1 MKKSILKR
9 VLIATSFVFGSVVL
23 AQVPQLINYQG
34 RIAVA
39 AENFTGEGQ
48 FKFAL
53 VDANG
58 ASSYWSNDGLSSA
71 GSEPVSSVTLT
82 VSDGLYSV
90 LLGDT
95 GLANMTAIPAGVF
108 ANSDVYVRVW
118 FNDGSN
124 GSQLLTPDQ
133 RIASVGYAML
143 AGEALTVADGAI
155 TLSKIAT
162 GGITSDKIATGAVT
176 ADGIATGAVTAD
188 GIATGAVTA
197 DGIAIGA
204 VTADGIATGAITA
217 DKLAS
222 GSLTE
227 GLAAEGSVII
237 TTEQR
242 TDLIADGFIQMGML
256 KELEP
261 WTATSIINAPTP
273 RYNHSAVWTG
283 SEMIIF
289 GGRGGNTDMRIGGRY
304 DPTTDKWTATSS
316 VNAPAGFANLNSA
329 VWTGSEMIV
338 WGGNAET
345 SGGRYDP
352 STDSWT
358 SISTVN
364 APSDRTDF
372 TVIWTGSEMIVWGG
386 SFNSGRDF
394 LSTGARYNPATDT
407 WTATSTINA
416 PSKRRQHTAI
426 WTGSEMIVWGGLN
439 LGSGARYDP
448 ATDTWTATSNI
459 NAPSGRYNH
468 TATWTGSEMIVLGG
482 QYSSSILSDGG
493 RYDPIADSWTA
504 ISANNAPLER
514 SSHTAIWTGTEMIV
528 WGGFSGDQGA
538 QSTGARYDL
547 ITDRWTAITTSNGPG
562 RRLSHTAIWTGSQ
575 MIVWGGNP
583 ISPQY
588 TDTGGNYR
596 VTEPVYFYVKP

>member
-1 MKKSILKR
+1 MTSLTSVLNRQFPKYHLSKFTMKISILKR
-9 VLIATSFVFGSVVL
+9 VLIATSFVFASVLL

-39 AENFTGEGQ
+39 AENFAGEGQ

-58 ASSYWSNDGLSSA
+58 ASSYWSNDGLSSD

-155 TLSKIAT
+155 TS
-162 GGITSDKIATGAVT
+162 SKIATGAVT
-176 ADGIATGAVTAD
+176 ADGIATGAV
-188 GIATGAVTA
+188 
-197 DGIAIGA
+197 
-204 VTADGIATGAITA
+204 TA

-256 KELEP
+256 KELDP
-261 WTATSIINAPTP
+261 WTATTTSNAPSARTG
-273 RYNHSAVWTG
+273 HTAVWTG
-283 SEMIIF
+283 SEMIVW
-289 GGRGGNTDMRIGGRY
+289 GGRTGNFFKSGGRY
-304 DPTTDKWTATSS
+304 DPTTDSWTATSLD
-316 VNAPAGFANLNSA
+316 NAPTGSSSSTA

-345 SGGRYDP
+345 SGGRYNPSADSWTAITTLNAPSTRTDFTAVWTGSEMIVWGGLAGIRIFLSSGGRYDPTTDSWSATTTSNAPSARYNHTAIWIGSEMIVWGGSNYNTGGRYDP

-358 SISTVN
+358 ATTLSN
-364 APSDRTDF
+364 APAGRSGH

-386 SFNSGRDF
+386 QSNSSNLFSNGGRYDPI
-394 LSTGARYNPATDT
+394 ADN
-407 WTATSTINA
+407 WTATTTINA
-416 PSKRRQHTAI
+416 PSAGSYSGI
-426 WTGSEMIVWGGLN
+426 WTGSEMIVWGG
-439 LGSGARYDP
+439 GSNSNSGGRYDP
-448 ATDTWTATSNI
+448 ATDK
-459 NAPSGRYNH
+459 
-468 TATWTGSEMIVLGG
+468 
-482 QYSSSILSDGG
+482 
-493 RYDPIADSWTA
+493 
-504 ISANNAPLER
+504 
-514 SSHTAIWTGTEMIV
+514 
-528 WGGFSGDQGA
+528 
-538 QSTGARYDL
+538 
-547 ITDRWTAITTSNGPG
+547 WTAITEINAPEG
-562 RRLSHTAIWTGSQ
+562 RFNHTAIWTGSQ
-575 MIVWGGNP
+575 IIVWGGRNL
-583 ISPQY
+583 INSNEY
-588 TDTGGNYR
+588 TNTGGNYR
-596 VTEPVYFYVKP
+596 VIEPVYFYVKP